1 MEPFFDGGLFELLL
15 FLGFAVCLNAI
26 FLRKYLLLLFSV
38 VILAAPVTLFFIKRH
53 DLYYALVSLC
63 VLNACV
69 LVALLW
75 KEKKVHPQQPL
86 FNIDDL
92 KETSSRIRSRLLHRI
107 KNFF

>member
-26 FLRKYLLLLFSV
+26 FLRKYLLVLFS
-38 VILAAPVTLFFIKRH
+38 IAIIAAPVMLFFVKH
-53 DLYYALVSLC
+53 NELYYGLVLLC

-75 KEKKVHPQQPL
+75 KEKKVHPEQPL
-86 FNIDDL
+86 FNIDNL
-92 KETSSRIRSRLLHRI
+92 KERSNRIRSQLLHLF